1 MSKTPKKTKINP
13 KFVNQSI
20 SRYLYCCI
28 CDEIFNNP
36 IRIKECGHTFCKTC
50 LKKWAKI
57 NKHCPLCRKEFN
69 IKNIKRDNIA
79 YNIINDL
86 EVFCNNDNCPWKG
99 KLLNLK
105 KHLKNCNLNPSKM
118 DNKIKEM
125 IEDKN
130 KSKRNS
136 LDISSS
142 TINTLNEIKE
152 DKKCDSEDNEG
163 NEGRASV
170 DTITSFNTRVSLR
183 ARLFNRNKNLVNKV
197 LNNEINK
204 GYAKDSI
211 FSLMD
216 ENNIKI

>member
-13 KFVNQSI
+13 KFVNQNI

-36 IRIKECGHTFCKTC
+36 IRIKECGHTFCKAC

-125 IEDKN
+125 IDDKN

-142 TINTLNEIKE
+142 TINTLNEI
-152 DKKCDSEDNEG
+152 
-163 NEGRASV
+163 
-170 DTITSFNTRVSLR
+170 
-183 ARLFNRNKNLVNKV
+183 
-197 LNNEINK
+197 NK
-204 GYAKDSI
+204 GYSKDSI

>member
-1 MSKTPKKTKINP
+1 
-13 KFVNQSI
+13 
-20 SRYLYCCI
+20 
-28 CDEIFNNP
+28 
-36 IRIKECGHTFCKTC
+36 
-50 LKKWAKI
+50 
-57 NKHCPLCRKEFN
+57 
-69 IKNIKRDNIA
+69 
-79 YNIINDL
+79 
-86 EVFCNNDNCPWKG
+86 
-99 KLLNLK
+99 
-105 KHLKNCNLNPSKM
+105 M

-125 IEDKN
+125 IDDKN

-152 DKKCDSEDNEG
+152 DKNCDSEDNEG

-204 GYAKDSI
+204 GYSKDSI